1 METCGTLLVMDK
13 AEHGRRLKAAMQQQG
28 HDREDVAAWVGVG
41 TRTITNWTGGNTWP
55 DQRQRGILR
64 QMLGPY
70 DAEGDAVETAVR
82 SSELVEWRQDAVLS
96 VYKRNLYEQR
106 EGAAG

>member
-1 METCGTLLVMDK
+1 MDK

-28 HDREDVAAWVGVG
+28 HDREDVAAWVDVG
-41 TRTITNWTGGNTWP
+41 ARTITNWTGGKTWP
-55 DQRQRGILR
+55 DPRQRGILR